1 MAIDRSISGIVPKVS
16 KRTIGTLIEKV
27 AKQDFPYRKTLN
39 LPEIYT
45 FGNEIEFN
53 CFFEDRLPYF
63 VKNFNYKHALYEDE
77 RYETRNEVTASG
89 EIVTPILTD
98 KYYNW
103 FVLEDMYKQLVKTGA
118 TIGENT
124 ASHLHFGMHMIN
136 TPKELALLIKT
147 LVVFEPIIF
156 KFGYGYDNHPR
167 SFIEALQGQ
176 INYSMMMSPKK
187 TKKFIMALEQFD
199 EDNANEMMSEFYDF
213 GTGRDMYRAV
223 FNFNT
228 FDFSKFFNKKPNEQ
242 PSMYDHIEVRCFN
255 GTLDA
260 RIVQNNINL
269 MASLIRAVHEGKID
283 EEYIEKEYQEYIK
296 KDYSFDHRSAVLYSI
311 EEIKEYNAVLRSFN
325 DVNWDK
331 ALKMADMIFNT
342 ELDKLLFLKQYLKL
356 FSPENEKEVI
366 AHL

>member
-1 MAIDRSISGIVPKVS
+1 MATDRSISGIVPKVS
-16 KRTIGTLIEKV
+16 KSTMRRLIDKCSQ
-27 AKQDFPYRKTLN
+27 QDFPYRKTLN
-39 LPEIYT
+39 LPELYT

-53 CFFEDRLPYF
+53 CFFQGRLPYF
-63 VKNFNYKHALYEDE
+63 VGKFNDKHALYEDE

-103 FVLEDMYKQLVKTGA
+103 FVLNDMYKELVNTGA

-124 ASHLHFGMHMIN
+124 ANHLHFGMHMIN
-136 TPKELALLIKT
+136 TPKELSLLIKT

-176 INYSMMMSPKK
+176 VNYCMMMSPKR
-187 TKKFIMALEQFD
+187 TRKFIEALDCFD
-199 EDNANEMMSEFYDF
+199 KSKDREMMHEFYDF
-213 GTGRDMYRAV
+213 GTGKDMFRAV

-228 FDFSKFFNKKPNEQ
+228 FDFKKFFDKEPNEK
-242 PSMYDHIEVRCFN
+242 PSRYDHIEVRCFN

-269 MASLIRAVHEGKID
+269 ITNIIRAVHDGEID
-283 EEYIEKEYQEYIK
+283 EEYVEQEYQKFIQKE
-296 KDYSFDHRSAVLYSI
+296 YSFDHRTAVLYDI
-311 EEIKEYNAVLRSFN
+311 EEIKEYNGVLRSYN
-325 DVNWDK
+325 DIDWDK
-331 ALKMADMIFNT
+331 ALKLADMIFKT
-342 ELDKLLFLKQYLKL
+342 ELDKLLFLKQYLKI
-356 FSPENEKEVI
+356 FSPENKEEVI
-366 AHL
+366 ARL